1 MFWDIFQPTSLLQ
14 LCESPGFGSNRSQ
27 KRCSVPSG
35 RQKNS
40 TYYFASAVP
49 LPLLQPSACTCACV
63 FVCMYVWVCVHAGGR
78 LQLTPLT
85 LFRCVRSCALRGALR
100 SAELRLRET
109 TTRSACQRR
118 GRVFCARAC
127 LLVWDGSCTVVM
139 FVRFVS
145 ESFLTRR
152 FFPDQLGQRPSEAPR
167 LNSSGFSLK
176 GPRCRSSRGRC
187 GFAPALSAE
196 DTNLSLMF

>member
-63 FVCMYVWVCVHAGGR
+63 FVCMYVCVCLGVRPRRWTPPAHAAHA
-78 LQLTPLT
+78 LQ
-85 LFRCVRSCALRGALR
+85 VRP
-100 SAELRLRET
+100 ELRAPR
-109 TTRSACQRR
+109 
-118 GRVFCARAC
+118 CAA
-127 LLVWDGSCTVVM
+127 LSSC
-139 FVRFVS
+139 VS
-145 ESFLTRR
+145 E
-152 FFPDQLGQRPSEAPR
+152 RPRPEVRVSVRGGCSARVPAYWFGTGRAP
-167 LNSSGFSLK
+167 SSCLSDL
-176 GPRCRSSRGRC
+176 CRKVS
-187 GFAPALSAE
+187 
-196 DTNLSLMF
+196 